1 MDFEL
6 LFLGYW
12 PKLVIAVWFSILNII
27 MVYRYLGKKQYI
39 LERFVV
45 LFLLSSSFLSIIGEQ
60 LIIRVYNN
68 LVDSHVFVDDNNL
81 FFIAMNIIADATI
94 IFIGGNLFT
103 KFTGLNNFVGAT
115 VYMEFVCIERM
126 CLVVAVSYLGFITF
140 YFLLQLLFTLL
151 FF

>member
-94 IFIGGNLFT
+94 IFIG
-103 KFTGLNNFVGAT
+103 A
-115 VYMEFVCIERM
+115 
-126 CLVVAVSYLGFITF
+126 
-140 YFLLQLLFTLL
+140 FLLGNK
-151 FF
+151 